1 MCFEFGYT
9 PAGTAG
15 WAQRHRHCV
24 GAVGKEFA
32 TLQGYAG
39 TWGERCGDG
48 PIPAPVE
55 VSWEAGW
62 QKEWVESSLNT
73 TEERAEMA
81 IALQRVA
88 FEESG
93 GMCYVKYP
101 RHRCVTLRIE

>member
-1 MCFEFGYT
+1 MGSKTSSLCGGCWEGVCDI
-9 PAGTAG
+9 A
-15 WAQRHRHCV
+15 RVRRDV
-24 GAVGKEFA
+24 
-32 TLQGYAG
+32 
-39 TWGERCGDG
+39 GERCGDG